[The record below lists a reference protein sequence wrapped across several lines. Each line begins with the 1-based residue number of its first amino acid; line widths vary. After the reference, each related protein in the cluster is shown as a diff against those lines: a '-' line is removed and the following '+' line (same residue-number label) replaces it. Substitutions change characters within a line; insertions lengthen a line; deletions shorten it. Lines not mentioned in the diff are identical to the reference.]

1 MAKYAPLRYPHALF
15 DTRIALFLRERVGGE
30 GRRKASEELQGEA

>member
-1 MAKYAPLRYPHALF
+1 MTSYAPSRSSHALF
-15 DTRIALFLRERVGGE
+15 DMREKVGGE